1 MSRQEK
7 AERPDLSVSRHKL
20 IKKKKKEEKS
30 SCYRFDIRTLPRV
43 NHLKADVRTVLDGA
57 AAASENQLTVT

>member
-20 IKKKKKEEKS
+20 IKKKEKEKKS
-30 SCYRFDIRTLPRV
+30 SCYRFDIRTC
-43 NHLKADVRTVLDGA
+43 DVRTVLDGA
-57 AAASENQLTVT
+57 AAAASENQLTVR